1 MVDSMTE
8 LDNRLR
14 AVIEFHAVRQCE
26 HKGCKYPIC
35 NHGINNMLLDIK
47 QAFIDAGY
55 MRPPNLTEEQAMDE
69 LEKRL

>member
-8 LDNRLR
+8 LENRLR
-14 AVIEFHAVRQCE
+14 ETLLSLNPE
-26 HKGCKYPIC
+26 GSYKYVSAEEAEELIPRIR
-35 NHGINNMLLDIK
+35 

-55 MRPPNLTEEQAMDE
+55 MRPANLTEEQAMDE